1 MKKVIFL
8 GAFLSLFGLEAL
20 AQSTFFLRNINPFS
34 NIDAPVF
41 DAEGN
46 RLAGTNYAVELWGG
60 SSSDSLAATLDFD
73 THQRLFLNFG
83 TGMTAGYFASV
94 AQMTVFAV
102 PGNGFAWVQ
111 VRAWETRLGTTWEEV
126 AAIGMGGYG
135 ESSLLYIMG
144 GDPNGVPP
152 TTPRPLIGL
161 QSFSLRPIPE
171 PAVWQLGVIGFASLL
186 LVRQKTGRT
195 KSYENKSHSCD

>member
-1 MKKVIFL
+1 MKTSL
-8 GAFLSLFGLEAL
+8 AFGCVMCVFACNVL
-20 AQSTFFLRNINPFS
+20 AQATFHFQNYNSFS
-34 NIDAPVF
+34 GIDAPVF

-46 RLAGTNYAVELWGG
+46 RLAGSDYAVELWGG
-60 SSSDSLAATLDFD
+60 SSNNSLSPTLNFANS
-73 THQRLFLNFG
+73 QRLFLNFK
-83 TGMTAGYFASV
+83 TGIAAGYFFSTAE
-94 AQMTVFAV
+94 MTVFAV
-102 PGNGFAWVQ
+102 PGNGFAWMQ